1 MNVLAMA
8 AFYSPNSKSKIGFD
22 LPFDLKYHTFRQD
35 VWNRWLLLDPLR
47 NLENRLDS
55 LRQQKVILQVGNR
68 DEFSINIG
76 MKGMSELM
84 NKHKVKH
91 DYKEFDEGHFG
102 LEYLYEESIPSLINA
117 LS

>member
-1 MNVLAMA
+1 MKSEENC
-8 AFYSPNSKSKIGFD
+8 YSFTGSRS
-22 LPFDLKYHTFRQD
+22 
-35 VWNRWLLLDPLR
+35 
-47 NLENRLDS
+47 
-55 LRQQKVILQVGNR
+55 
-68 DEFSINIG
+68 
-76 MKGMSELM
+76 KGMSELM